1 MGGER
6 LMIICIIGLLVI
18 GGCMGALLTA
28 FFFAAGYNENR
39 EDN

>member
-1 MGGER
+1 MGGESV
-6 LMIICIIGLLVI
+6 MIICIGLLMI